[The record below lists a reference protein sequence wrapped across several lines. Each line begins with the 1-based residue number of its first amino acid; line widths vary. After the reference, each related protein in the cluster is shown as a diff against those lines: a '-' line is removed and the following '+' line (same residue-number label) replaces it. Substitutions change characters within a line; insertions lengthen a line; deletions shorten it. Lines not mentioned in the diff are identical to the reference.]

1 MKYLKLFKS
10 EDEYNTYKTN
20 PDYVTPNV
28 CLVKTSTQKKMFFQP
43 KIKEPNGGNF
53 YILLNRYHP
62 LTGALLSQYTFT
74 FYINY
79 LLTWEECNNLVDTTN
94 RVKILSGF
102 ISELN
107 KPIITL
113 LSVNNKEFLISENQ
127 CINDIQ
133 LSDNI
138 ILNNTYEFIS

>member
-1 MKYLKLFKS
+1 MKYLKLFKT

-20 PDYVTPNV
+20 PDYITPNV
-28 CLVKTSTQKKMFFQP
+28 CLVKNFTQKKIFFQP
-43 KIKEPNGGNF
+43 KVKESTGGNF

-62 LTGALLSQYTFT
+62 LTGALLNQYTFT
-74 FYINY
+74 FYINQ

-94 RVKILSGF
+94 RVKISSGF
-102 ISELN
+102 ISGLN

-113 LSVNNKEFLISENQ
+113 LSIDDKKFNIPENTPVNNIP
-127 CINDIQ
+127 

-138 ILNNTYEFIS
+138 ILNNTYEFRI